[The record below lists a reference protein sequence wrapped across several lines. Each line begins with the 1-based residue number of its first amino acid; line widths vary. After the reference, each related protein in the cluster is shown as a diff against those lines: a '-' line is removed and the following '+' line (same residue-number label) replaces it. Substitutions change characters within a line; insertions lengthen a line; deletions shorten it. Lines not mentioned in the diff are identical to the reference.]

1 MTAQKSRA
9 HVNAVSDRARHSRPF
24 DERFFQGRLVGTG
37 HTFSSIGGFSSSGIF
52 ARELRKVTPHG
63 PRDAEAKK

>member
-9 HVNAVSDRARHSRPF
+9 HVNVGSARARNSRPF

-37 HTFSSIGGFSSSGIF
+37 HTFSSIGGFSSRGIF
-52 ARELRKVTPHG
+52 ARDAGKVVRQVEQLG
-63 PRDAEAKK
+63 LLV